1 MSDNGDN
8 HAAASLAD
16 GDAAVPDQDAVD
28 AGEQPAGAAAAAAP
42 APSEQLLLTQTL
54 ASLHRM
60 LEERLAVSSP
70 LAPNSSP
77 PAKPDIRLRPPIA
90 YQPKMNFDTWE
101 AQLTSYLATCRVP
114 EDQKSAILVSL
125 LSAECQEVY
134 LNYRCDQLPFESAL
148 RLLRERYTDAKKKDK
163 AYVEL
168 VAAAQSHNE
177 QMSDFFDRLVSYSR
191 LAGLS
196 LAEAKPLLKAR
207 FCHGLRDK
215 DLAEKLLLWD
225 QETDSATSAEELM
238 QKAKDLVGVRQL
250 LNVPPTIAKVR
261 AIEPDAEKKA
271 LEQRVAELEKMVT
284 DQANRLSQ
292 TTPPVTTNQGPART
306 EPTGGPPQVS
316 QTYRQPRPAPRPPRA
331 CHRCGQTDHLIAD
344 CPSPSPRP
352 QSPKQPR
359 GSQNQ
364 QPSRGKVTTEL
375 GTIATWSQN
384 YGFIQSE
391 HLPEKLF
398 VHISQLSPSLRSL
411 VEQHRLRGTR
421 VKFQRQVD
429 PGRQHD
435 KACNV
440 QPQPGDSDPQCRQGG
455 YTADTFES
463 SYFVQL
469 GVGDSKVLACLDSG
483 ANASIMGADVKAK
496 LVAAD
501 PVNNI
506 FTPSANKQRAT
517 AFGGSQVDILGS
529 LRCEINL
536 GNTTKQH
543 VFLVTAYCTTE
554 ALLGMDF
561 LRSFEMLLDFNSGRA
576 LVAGVSVPVIEGDK
590 GIFQLRRVMA
600 AGTVELPPHSET
612 LIPSRV
618 LDSSPYTSGIV
629 MSRILGPETE
639 QLVAKT
645 LDSVS
650 DTNHIL
656 VRVLNSG
663 EQPIQITR
671 GQEIASFQELDSHEV
686 IAQTTLKESDFSLD
700 NVANLTS
707 QLSKLPPPSRE
718 LAKWLTTQFQL
729 DQAKLSR
736 GQLATVLKLLNYFNS
751 QISRSNADLG
761 HTNLHEMGIE
771 LIDPKAKPVAQP
783 YRRTTPAQ
791 KEFLDQNIAQMLEQG
806 VIEECDSDWVSPIV
820 LVKKKDGTQRLCIDY
835 RAVNKL
841 IKPCSFPLP
850 LIEESFDSLAGATV
864 FSSLDLTSAYWQVG
878 IKEEARDYTAFACPQ
893 GTFRWKVVP
902 FGIKTAPANF
912 AKLMH
917 KVFRPL
923 LMKVSLIYLDDIII
937 KAVNN
942 DQMIAHLALVLWQL
956 RKAGL
961 KIKPSKCELFKDK
974 VAFLGFVVSSR
985 GIEADPAKTQAV
997 QDWPKPLSKKQLLS
1011 FLGFANYYR
1020 KFVPRFSIIATPL
1033 YALAKKDAPFLW
1045 QPHHERAFQELK
1057 HSLCSP
1063 PILAYPDLSA
1073 KGREFILDC
1082 DSSLDGTGGVLYQ
1095 LGPDGQEQVIAYA
1108 SKKFNSSQRNYCATM
1123 RELLGLVLMLEHFRP
1138 YLLDK
1143 PFTVRV
1149 DAAALKWLHSKKH
1162 ATGMLAQWLATI
1174 ELYPLKVQQSTLERI
1189 AEYDFTVQYRPGVD
1203 HVPADALSRL
1213 PKFRADHFDCP
1224 TCSQIPE
1231 FKGKFLDQDPKH
1243 RRTPPSR
1250 ELRQVC
1256 VQTIGISVACQT
1268 DTDAP
1273 AEPTP
1278 NVRATASG
1286 AVPSPETE
1294 SRQPDTESQVPPELI
1309 WAQNAQDSCVDMAR
1323 LIASV
1328 QCKTEPLSKAELQ
1341 GCSREMRALWAQ
1353 FNDLEVVEGLLYLA
1367 KSSKAKTANRRL
1379 VVPETA
1385 DVGHL
1390 VLQYHG
1396 QLNHCGITK
1405 TMAALKARFVISDLD
1420 TIVKGVLAECTVCAK
1435 TKKSKR
1441 KLKAPMQPELSGYPN
1456 QVVHVDHAGP
1466 FEECDGYKYL
1476 LVMID
1481 RFTGFVEVVPVP
1493 DVSAETTATTIL
1505 TEWVARYGVM
1515 EQLVS
1520 DNGTAFI
1527 NSTMIELTRLL
1538 QIDMGRITAR
1548 RPQAN
1553 GKAERMIQTVKAQ
1566 IRAICLERQ
1575 CDWPLASRLA
1585 ALSIRATVAESTG
1598 FTPAK
1603 LFFGREF
1610 ELPLDLCHNPP
1621 PNEHYQPER
1630 YAHQLHRTLVETSA
1644 LARRTRGKAQER
1656 QKRYYDR
1663 RALRAEF
1670 HEGELVWVLNP
1681 NHKGIE
1687 PAVWLGPY
1695 RVVQRCS
1702 ERTYRLVPE
1711 YGLLNPADR
1720 VPNPRHNIY
1729 NIDRLKP
1736 CIRQPTYQDVVD
1748 RYGEATHA
1756 RSPAPSV
1763 NPPSGPAS
1771 ELSLVTIPQPS
1782 SARPESPR
1790 RAPGPNPPP
1799 PASGA
1804 FEEGAGAEAGEGQPF
1819 AEAGDA
1825 VAIEGQP
1832 QPDTDTDST
1841 DTDTSHSQDSS
1852 ESLYT
1857 ASLGDPSSEQL
1868 EPPEIAAN
1876 PVAAQAAEPPA
1887 PADVPRSRY
1896 GRPIRPPVRYRTCQ
1910 VSDLLQQWG
1919 SRH

>member
-1 MSDNGDN
+1 RCQLVISTTETSAQPCQLATKRQQDSAQLCRLAARACATPEVRSARLREPVPRLRFGPQGCESLCHVRPRGPDCSAGLRSSPRVVAGRRPEQRALSTALSSSLRSAKIAPLRVPS
-8 HAAASLAD
+8 HARLRCALIVCRDYCLTS
-16 GDAAVPDQDAVD
+16 VD
-28 AGEQPAGAAAAAAP
+28 RGPAGASPGSNPGISRQPKASLLFTVAEGSSTELAGGASQNDGFQVVNRRRRDDKTSAGSERKRQQPDERTDPSLDPKRPKEANAGTYAKVATEPKFKICVRAASGTLTTAQMEASIGMIDDFLWENDALDIKVEAIRNANGSVILAFKDEAQLELALANLVSISWDTCTTALPPLVVERARPPPPCRRYRAFYSGSRSIEEIRARSSDGIRAFKEVPAKGAPGKTLYMGFSAEWEDALKKDDFAAYIGAWKIVFHLLLRRRPAGDRRRGTFANKEVDIYLIQEPYTRKGKPTCLPPGYQVLYLCANDTPRAIALYSISSVGARHENRDRLNLKKADWTGFRRDLLKLLTEANLPDSSEDLPGIEHRCNSIVEILNTAIRANAP
-42 APSEQLLLTQTL
+42 KLFCRKKYSPWWSQELTRMKKNTRRLQRLANGSNTPEDWENYHSALRMYKSTIRRAKKTTWKAYCAGLEGQHPTARLVRTLRHDTLAQCNSLLHLDGNYTTSAEGSLNLLFSTCFPQVDEPEYVVDDHRPCDHKLFQQRGFKTAIPGRDNIPLDVGVNRRSQGIHCFTDGSLFNGRAGAGEETAEHHVTFCPYFNKARHKYLGHPQRMDELTTADNIRDLRAFVRDSGRMRRHWLTEMPSCQIRTQSMPASSQQAQLL
-54 ASLHRM
+54 
-60 LEERLAVSSP
+60 
-70 LAPNSSP
+70 P
-77 PAKPDIRLRPPIA
+77 PRQLL
-90 YQPKMNFDTWE
+90 PKMNFDTWE

-250 LNVPPTIAKVR
+250 LNVPSTIAKVR

-306 EPTGGPPQVS
+306 EPTGGPPQ
-316 QTYRQPRPAPRPPRA
+316 
-331 CHRCGQTDHLIAD
+331 
-344 CPSPSPRP
+344 
-352 QSPKQPR
+352 
-359 GSQNQ
+359 
-364 QPSRGKVTTEL
+364 
-375 GTIATWSQN
+375 N

-435 KACNV
+435 KACN
-440 QPQPGDSDPQCRQGG
+440 
-455 YTADTFES
+455 
-463 SYFVQL
+463 L

-529 LRCEINL
+529 LRCEIN
-536 GNTTKQH
+536 
-543 VFLVTAYCTTE
+543 
-554 ALLGMDF
+554 
-561 LRSFEMLLDFNSGRA
+561 
-576 LVAGVSVPVIEGDK
+576 
-590 GIFQLRRVMA
+590 
-600 AGTVELPPHSET
+600 
-612 LIPSRV
+612 
-618 LDSSPYTSGIV
+618 
-629 MSRILGPETE
+629 
-639 QLVAKT
+639 
-645 LDSVS
+645 
-650 DTNHIL
+650 
-656 VRVLNSG
+656 
-663 EQPIQITR
+663 
-671 GQEIASFQELDSHEV
+671 
-686 IAQTTLKESDFSLD
+686 
-700 NVANLTS
+700 
-707 QLSKLPPPSRE
+707 
-718 LAKWLTTQFQL
+718 
-729 DQAKLSR
+729 
-736 GQLATVLKLLNYFNS
+736 
-751 QISRSNADLG
+751 
-761 HTNLHEMGIE
+761 
-771 LIDPKAKPVAQP
+771 
-783 YRRTTPAQ
+783 
-791 KEFLDQNIAQMLEQG
+791 
-806 VIEECDSDWVSPIV
+806 
-820 LVKKKDGTQRLCIDY
+820 
-835 RAVNKL
+835 
-841 IKPCSFPLP
+841 
-850 LIEESFDSLAGATV
+850 
-864 FSSLDLTSAYWQVG
+864 
-878 IKEEARDYTAFACPQ
+878 
-893 GTFRWKVVP
+893 
-902 FGIKTAPANF
+902 
-912 AKLMH
+912 
-917 KVFRPL
+917 
-923 LMKVSLIYLDDIII
+923 
-937 KAVNN
+937 
-942 DQMIAHLALVLWQL
+942 
-956 RKAGL
+956 
-961 KIKPSKCELFKDK
+961 
-974 VAFLGFVVSSR
+974 
-985 GIEADPAKTQAV
+985 
-997 QDWPKPLSKKQLLS
+997 
-1011 FLGFANYYR
+1011 
-1020 KFVPRFSIIATPL
+1020 
-1033 YALAKKDAPFLW
+1033 
-1045 QPHHERAFQELK
+1045 
-1057 HSLCSP
+1057 
-1063 PILAYPDLSA
+1063 
-1073 KGREFILDC
+1073 
-1082 DSSLDGTGGVLYQ
+1082 
-1095 LGPDGQEQVIAYA
+1095 
-1108 SKKFNSSQRNYCATM
+1108 
-1123 RELLGLVLMLEHFRP
+1123 
-1138 YLLDK
+1138 
-1143 PFTVRV
+1143 
-1149 DAAALKWLHSKKH
+1149 
-1162 ATGMLAQWLATI
+1162 
-1174 ELYPLKVQQSTLERI
+1174 LERI

-1294 SRQPDTESQVPPELI
+1294 SRQPETESQVPPELI

-1341 GCSREMRALWAQ
+1341 GCSREMRSLWAQ

-1405 TMAALKARFVISDLD
+1405 TMAALKARF
-1420 TIVKGVLAECTVCAK
+1420 
-1435 TKKSKR
+1435 
-1441 KLKAPMQPELSGYPN
+1441 
-1456 QVVHVDHAGP
+1456 
-1466 FEECDGYKYL
+1466 
-1476 LVMID
+1476 
-1481 RFTGFVEVVPVP
+1481 
-1493 DVSAETTATTIL
+1493 
-1505 TEWVARYGVM
+1505 
-1515 EQLVS
+1515 
-1520 DNGTAFI
+1520 
-1527 NSTMIELTRLL
+1527 
-1538 QIDMGRITAR
+1538 
-1548 RPQAN
+1548 
-1553 GKAERMIQTVKAQ
+1553 
-1566 IRAICLERQ
+1566 
-1575 CDWPLASRLA
+1575 
-1585 ALSIRATVAESTG
+1585 
-1598 FTPAK
+1598 
-1603 LFFGREF
+1603 
-1610 ELPLDLCHNPP
+1610 
-1621 PNEHYQPER
+1621 PER

-1804 FEEGAGAEAGEGQPF
+1804 FEEGGELKREK
-1819 AEAGDA
+1819 AN
-1825 VAIEGQP
+1825 
-1832 QPDTDTDST
+1832 
-1841 DTDTSHSQDSS
+1841 HSPK
-1852 ESLYT
+1852 L
-1857 ASLGDPSSEQL
+1857 AML
-1868 EPPEIAAN
+1868 
-1876 PVAAQAAEPPA
+1876 
-1887 PADVPRSRY
+1887 
-1896 GRPIRPPVRYRTCQ
+1896 
-1910 VSDLLQQWG
+1910 
-1919 SRH
+1919 

>member
-1 MSDNGDN
+1 TTETPTQHCQLVISAIKTSAQPCQLATKRQQDSAQLCRLAARACATPEVRSARLREPVPRLRFGPQGCESLCHVRPRGPDCSAGLRSSPRVVAGRRPEQRALSTALSSSLRSAKIAPLRVPS
-8 HAAASLAD
+8 HARLRCALIVCRDYCLTRHWLTEMPSCQIRTQSMPASSQQA
-16 GDAAVPDQDAVD
+16 
-28 AGEQPAGAAAAAAP
+28 
-42 APSEQLLLTQTL
+42 QLL
-54 ASLHRM
+54 
-60 LEERLAVSSP
+60 
-70 LAPNSSP
+70 P
-77 PAKPDIRLRPPIA
+77 PRQLL
-90 YQPKMNFDTWE
+90 PKMNFDTWE

-250 LNVPPTIAKVR
+250 LNVPSTIAKVR

-645 LDSVS
+645 LDSV
-650 DTNHIL
+650 
-656 VRVLNSG
+656 
-663 EQPIQITR
+663 
-671 GQEIASFQELDSHEV
+671 
-686 IAQTTLKESDFSLD
+686 
-700 NVANLTS
+700 
-707 QLSKLPPPSRE
+707 
-718 LAKWLTTQFQL
+718 
-729 DQAKLSR
+729 
-736 GQLATVLKLLNYFNS
+736 
-751 QISRSNADLG
+751 
-761 HTNLHEMGIE
+761 
-771 LIDPKAKPVAQP
+771 
-783 YRRTTPAQ
+783 
-791 KEFLDQNIAQMLEQG
+791 
-806 VIEECDSDWVSPIV
+806 
-820 LVKKKDGTQRLCIDY
+820 
-835 RAVNKL
+835 
-841 IKPCSFPLP
+841 
-850 LIEESFDSLAGATV
+850 
-864 FSSLDLTSAYWQVG
+864 
-878 IKEEARDYTAFACPQ
+878 
-893 GTFRWKVVP
+893 
-902 FGIKTAPANF
+902 
-912 AKLMH
+912 
-917 KVFRPL
+917 
-923 LMKVSLIYLDDIII
+923 
-937 KAVNN
+937 
-942 DQMIAHLALVLWQL
+942 
-956 RKAGL
+956 
-961 KIKPSKCELFKDK
+961 
-974 VAFLGFVVSSR
+974 
-985 GIEADPAKTQAV
+985 
-997 QDWPKPLSKKQLLS
+997 
-1011 FLGFANYYR
+1011 
-1020 KFVPRFSIIATPL
+1020 
-1033 YALAKKDAPFLW
+1033 
-1045 QPHHERAFQELK
+1045 
-1057 HSLCSP
+1057 
-1063 PILAYPDLSA
+1063 
-1073 KGREFILDC
+1073 
-1082 DSSLDGTGGVLYQ
+1082 
-1095 LGPDGQEQVIAYA
+1095 
-1108 SKKFNSSQRNYCATM
+1108 
-1123 RELLGLVLMLEHFRP
+1123 
-1138 YLLDK
+1138 
-1143 PFTVRV
+1143 
-1149 DAAALKWLHSKKH
+1149 
-1162 ATGMLAQWLATI
+1162 
-1174 ELYPLKVQQSTLERI
+1174 QQSTLERI

-1243 RRTPPSR
+1243 RH
-1250 ELRQVC
+1250 
-1256 VQTIGISVACQT
+1256 
-1268 DTDAP
+1268 AP

-1294 SRQPDTESQVPPELI
+1294 SRQPETESQVPPELI

-1341 GCSREMRALWAQ
+1341 GCSREMRSLWAQ

-1420 TIVKGVLAECTVCAK
+1420 TIVKGVLAECT
-1435 TKKSKR
+1435 
-1441 KLKAPMQPELSGYPN
+1441 
-1456 QVVHVDHAGP
+1456 
-1466 FEECDGYKYL
+1466 
-1476 LVMID
+1476 
-1481 RFTGFVEVVPVP
+1481 
-1493 DVSAETTATTIL
+1493 
-1505 TEWVARYGVM
+1505 
-1515 EQLVS
+1515 
-1520 DNGTAFI
+1520 
-1527 NSTMIELTRLL
+1527 
-1538 QIDMGRITAR
+1538 IDMGRITAR